1 MAEPDLVVI
10 NGKLLT
16 MAGDAAPASALAV
29 AGGRILAVGDT
40 AAIRAM
46 AGPRTRILDAAGATV
61 LPGFVESHMHLF
73 SGAAELDHLQLAG
86 VTGREALNRAISDH
100 AAMHPKA
107 PLLVAQGADYT
118 ILSGTA
124 RVTRHDLDRAI
135 ADRPFAMAA
144 ADHHTM
150 WANTL
155 ALEQA
160 GLLAGR
166 TLAPGHEIV
175 MGSDG
180 LASGEL
186 REIDAFSPLLR
197 LAGLGRESAGLVTG
211 GEPEPAPTAAER
223 AADRALLKRGLAWC
237 ARHGITSIHNMDGNL
252 YTLALL
258 QEIEEEDALICRV
271 RVPFHMKS
279 FMPLAALDKARAMAG
294 RYRSDTLSSG
304 FVKVFYDGVL
314 DSWTAAMIEDY
325 ADRPGTS
332 GVPLFTPEHFAEV
345 AVAADRLGL
354 QIAVHAIGDAAVRAV
369 LDGYQAAAAANGR
382 RDSRHRI
389 EHIEVIHPADIPRF
403 RALGVIASMQPRH
416 APGTMGLPLEP
427 TVSRIGVAR
436 WPWSY
441 AWRTLREAGARL
453 VFATDWPVS
462 PIDPLASIQAALT
475 RPRWQ
480 DDLPDQRQTLDQALR
495 SYTVDGAYAEFKEDR
510 KGVLREGALADIVV
524 LSGDIAATPPE
535 RIPELAVATTICNGR
550 VTYQKGQ
557 SSNRQ

>member
-1 MAEPDLVVI
+1 MAEPDLIVI
-10 NGKLLT
+10 NGKLVT
-16 MAGDAAPASALAV
+16 MADPPQPATALAI
-29 AGGRILAVGDT
+29 AGGRILAVGAT
-40 AAIRAM
+40 AEIRAL
-46 AGPRTRILDAAGATV
+46 AGLRTRIVDAAGASV

-73 SGAAELDHLQLAG
+73 AGAAELDHLQLHGVVGRDAMAKAIRDFAG
-86 VTGREALNRAISDH
+86 R
-100 AAMHPKA
+100 HPA
-107 PLLVAQGADYT
+107 RPVLLAQGADYD
-118 ILSGTA
+118 ILSERS

-135 ADRPFAMAA
+135 RDRPFAMAA

-155 ALEQA
+155 ALERA

-166 TLAPGHEIV
+166 TLARGHEIV
-175 MGSDG
+175 IGPDG
-180 LASGEL
+180 LATGEL
-186 REIDAFSPLLR
+186 REIDAFSPILR

-211 GEPEPAPTAAER
+211 GEPDPQPTAAER
-223 AADRALLKRGLAWC
+223 AADRELLKRGLAWC

-258 QEIEEEDALICRV
+258 EEIEDEDALICRV

-279 FMPLAALDKARAMAG
+279 FMPLAALEKARAMAG

-314 DSWTAAMIEDY
+314 ESWTAAMIEDY
-325 ADRPGTS
+325 ADKPGTC

-389 EHIEVIHPADIPRF
+389 EHIEVIHPADIERF
-403 RALGVIASMQPRH
+403 RALGVVASMQPRH

-427 TVSRIGVAR
+427 TVSRIGVRR

-441 AWRTLREAGARL
+441 AWRTLRESGARL

-475 RPRWQ
+475 RPRWSS
-480 DDLPDQRQTLDQALR
+480 DLPDQRQSLDQALR
-495 SYTVDGAYAEFKEDR
+495 SYTADGAYAEFKEDR
-510 KGVLREGALADIVV
+510 KGVLRRGALADVVV

-535 RIPELAVATTICNGR
+535 QVSELTVATTICNGR
-550 VTYQKGQ
+550 VTYQD
-557 SSNRQ
+557 

>member
-1 MAEPDLVVI
+1 MAEPDLIVI
-10 NGKLLT
+10 NGKLVT
-16 MAGDAAPASALAV
+16 MADPPQPATALAI
-29 AGGRILAVGDT
+29 AGGRILAVGAT
-40 AAIRAM
+40 AEIRAL
-46 AGPRTRILDAAGATV
+46 AGLRTRIVDAAGASV

-73 SGAAELDHLQLAG
+73 AGAAELDHLQLHGVVGRDAMAKAIRDFAG
-86 VTGREALNRAISDH
+86 R
-100 AAMHPKA
+100 HPA
-107 PLLVAQGADYT
+107 RPVLLAQGADYD
-118 ILSGTA
+118 ILSERS

-135 ADRPFAMAA
+135 RDRPFAMAA

-155 ALEQA
+155 ALERA

-166 TLAPGHEIV
+166 TLARGHEIV
-175 MGSDG
+175 IGPDG
-180 LASGEL
+180 LATGEL
-186 REIDAFSPLLR
+186 REIDAFSPILR

-211 GEPEPAPTAAER
+211 GEPDPQPTAAER
-223 AADRALLKRGLAWC
+223 AADRELLKRGLAWC

-258 QEIEEEDALICRV
+258 EEIEDEDALICRV

-279 FMPLAALDKARAMAG
+279 FMPLAALEKARAMAE

-314 DSWTAAMIEDY
+314 ESWTAAMIEDY
-325 ADRPGTS
+325 ADKPGTC

-427 TVSRIGVAR
+427 TVSRIGVRR

-441 AWRTLREAGARL
+441 AWRTLRESGARL

-475 RPRWQ
+475 RPRWSS
-480 DDLPDQRQTLDQALR
+480 DLPDQRQSLDQALR
-495 SYTVDGAYAEFKEDR
+495 SYTADGAYAEFKEDR
-510 KGVLREGALADIVV
+510 KGVLRRGALADVVV

-535 RIPELAVATTICNGR
+535 QVSELTVATTICNGR
-550 VTYQKGQ
+550 VTYQRGQ
-557 SSNRQ
+557 

>member
-1 MAEPDLVVI
+1 MAEPDLIVI
-10 NGKLLT
+10 NGKLVT
-16 MAGDAAPASALAV
+16 MADPPQPATALAI
-29 AGGRILAVGDT
+29 AGGRILAVGAT
-40 AAIRAM
+40 AEIRAL
-46 AGPRTRILDAAGATV
+46 AGLRTRIVDAAGASV

-73 SGAAELDHLQLAG
+73 AGAAELDHLQLHGVVGRDAMAKAIRDFAG
-86 VTGREALNRAISDH
+86 R
-100 AAMHPKA
+100 HPDK
-107 PLLVAQGADYT
+107 PVLLAQGADYD
-118 ILSGTA
+118 ILSERS

-135 ADRPFAMAA
+135 RDRPFAMAA

-155 ALEQA
+155 ALERA

-166 TLAPGHEIV
+166 TLARGHEIV
-175 MGSDG
+175 IGPDG

-186 REIDAFSPLLR
+186 REIDAFSPILR

-211 GEPEPAPTAAER
+211 GEPDPQPTAAER
-223 AADRALLKRGLAWC
+223 AADRELLKRGLAWC

-258 QEIEEEDALICRV
+258 EEIEDEDALICRV

-279 FMPLAALDKARAMAG
+279 FMPLAALEKARAMAE

-314 DSWTAAMIEDY
+314 ESWTAAMIEDY
-325 ADRPGTS
+325 ADKPGTR

-354 QIAVHAIGDAAVRAV
+354 QIAVHSIGDAAVRAV

-389 EHIEVIHPADIPRF
+389 EHIEVIHPVDIPRF
-403 RALGVIASMQPRH
+403 RELGVIASMQPRH

-427 TVSRIGVAR
+427 TVSRIGVGR

-475 RPRWQ
+475 RPRWSS
-480 DDLPDQRQTLDQALR
+480 DLPDQRQSLDQALL
-495 SYTVDGAYAEFKEDR
+495 SYTADGAYAEFKEDR
-510 KGVLREGALADIVV
+510 NGALRQGALADVVV

-535 RIPELAVATTICNGR
+535 QISELTVATTICNGR
-550 VTYQKGQ
+550 VTYQL
-557 SSNRQ
+557 

>member
-1 MAEPDLVVI
+1 MAEPDLIVI
-10 NGKLLT
+10 NGKLVT
-16 MAGDAAPASALAV
+16 MADPPQPATALAI
-29 AGGRILAVGDT
+29 AGGRILAVGAT
-40 AAIRAM
+40 AEIRAL
-46 AGPRTRILDAAGATV
+46 AGLRTRIVDAAGASV

-73 SGAAELDHLQLAG
+73 AGAAELDHLQLHGVVGRDAMAKAIRDFAG
-86 VTGREALNRAISDH
+86 R
-100 AAMHPKA
+100 HPA
-107 PLLVAQGADYT
+107 RPVLLAQGADYD
-118 ILSGTA
+118 ILSERS

-135 ADRPFAMAA
+135 RDRPFAMAA

-155 ALEQA
+155 ALERA

-166 TLAPGHEIV
+166 TLARGHEIV
-175 MGSDG
+175 IGPDG
-180 LASGEL
+180 LATGEL
-186 REIDAFSPLLR
+186 REIDAFSPILR

-211 GEPEPAPTAAER
+211 GEPDPQPTAAER
-223 AADRALLKRGLAWC
+223 AADRELLKRGLAWC

-258 QEIEEEDALICRV
+258 EEIEDEDALICRV

-279 FMPLAALDKARAMAG
+279 FMPLAALEKARAMAG

-314 DSWTAAMIEDY
+314 ESWTAAMIEDY
-325 ADRPGTS
+325 ADKPGTC

-389 EHIEVIHPADIPRF
+389 EHIEVIHPADIERF

-427 TVSRIGVAR
+427 TVSRIGVRR

-441 AWRTLREAGARL
+441 AWRTLRESGARL

-475 RPRWQ
+475 RPRWSS
-480 DDLPDQRQTLDQALR
+480 DLPDQRQSLDQALR
-495 SYTVDGAYAEFKEDR
+495 SYTADGAYAEFKEDR
-510 KGVLREGALADIVV
+510 KGVLRRGALADVVV

-535 RIPELAVATTICNGR
+535 QVSELTVATTICNGR
-550 VTYQKGQ
+550 VTYQRG
-557 SSNRQ
+557 SRH

>member
-1 MAEPDLVVI
+1 MAEPDLIVI
-10 NGKLLT
+10 NGKLVT
-16 MAGDAAPASALAV
+16 MADPPQPATALAI
-29 AGGRILAVGDT
+29 AGGRILAVGAT
-40 AAIRAM
+40 AEIRAL
-46 AGPRTRILDAAGATV
+46 AGLRTRIVDAAGASV

-73 SGAAELDHLQLAG
+73 AGAAELDHLQLHGVVGRDAMAKAIRDFAG
-86 VTGREALNRAISDH
+86 R
-100 AAMHPKA
+100 HPA
-107 PLLVAQGADYT
+107 RPVLLAQGADYD
-118 ILSGTA
+118 ILSERS

-135 ADRPFAMAA
+135 RDRPFAMAA

-155 ALEQA
+155 ALERA

-166 TLAPGHEIV
+166 TLARGHEIV
-175 MGSDG
+175 IGPDG
-180 LASGEL
+180 LATGEL
-186 REIDAFSPLLR
+186 REIDAFSPILR

-211 GEPEPAPTAAER
+211 GEPDPQPTAAER
-223 AADRALLKRGLAWC
+223 AADRELLKRGLAWC

-258 QEIEEEDALICRV
+258 EEIEDEDALICRV

-279 FMPLAALDKARAMAG
+279 FMPLAALEKARAMAG

-314 DSWTAAMIEDY
+314 ESWTAAMIEDY
-325 ADRPGTS
+325 ADKPGTC

-403 RALGVIASMQPRH
+403 RALGVVASMQPRH

-427 TVSRIGVAR
+427 TVSRIGVRR

-441 AWRTLREAGARL
+441 AWRTLRESGARL

-475 RPRWQ
+475 RPRWSS
-480 DDLPDQRQTLDQALR
+480 DLPDQRQSLDQALR
-495 SYTVDGAYAEFKEDR
+495 SYTADGAYAEFKEDR
-510 KGVLREGALADIVV
+510 KGVLRRGALADVVV

-535 RIPELAVATTICNGR
+535 QVSELTVATTICNGR
-550 VTYQKGQ
+550 VTYQRGQ
-557 SSNRQ
+557 

>member
-1 MAEPDLVVI
+1 MTEPDLIVI
-10 NGKLLT
+10 NGKLVT
-16 MAGDAAPASALAV
+16 MDDALAPATALAI
-29 AGGRILAVGDT
+29 AGNRILALGDT
-40 AAIRAM
+40 AAVRTM
-46 AGPRTRILDAAGATV
+46 GGPRTLIVDAAGASV
-61 LPGFVESHMHLF
+61 LPGFIESHMHLF
-73 SGAAELDHLQLAG
+73 AGAAELDHLQLAG
-86 VTGREALNRAISDH
+86 VTGREALTGAIRDH
-100 AAMHPKA
+100 AAKHPSK
-107 PLLVAQGADYT
+107 PVLLAQGADYN
-118 ILSGTA
+118 ILSQQR
-124 RVTRHDLDRAI
+124 RVTRHDLDQAI
-135 ADRPFAMAA
+135 RDRPFAMAA
-144 ADHHTM
+144 ADHHTI

-155 ALEQA
+155 ALERT

-166 TLAPGHEIV
+166 TLAPGHEVV
-175 MGSDG
+175 MGPDG

-186 REIDAFSPLLR
+186 REIDAFAPILR

-211 GEPEPAPTAAER
+211 GEPEPAPTAVER
-223 AADRALLKRGLAWC
+223 AADRELLKRGLAWC

-258 QEIEEEDALICRV
+258 EEIEAEDALICRA

-279 FMPLAALDKARAMAG
+279 FMPLEALEKARAMTE
-294 RYRSDTLSSG
+294 RYCSDTLSSG

-314 DSWTAAMIEDY
+314 ESWTAAMIEDY
-325 ADRPGTS
+325 ADKPGTR

-354 QIAVHAIGDAAVRAV
+354 QIAVHSIGDAAVRAV

-389 EHIEVIHPADIPRF
+389 EHIEVIHPVDIPRF
-403 RALGVIASMQPRH
+403 RELGVIASMQPRH

-427 TVSRIGVAR
+427 TVSRIGVGR

-475 RPRWQ
+475 RPRWSS
-480 DDLPDQRQTLDQALR
+480 DLPDQRQSLDQALL
-495 SYTVDGAYAEFKEDR
+495 SYTADGAYAEFKEDR
-510 KGVLREGALADIVV
+510 NGALRQGALADVVV

-535 RIPELAVATTICNGR
+535 QISELTVATTICNGR
-550 VTYQKGQ
+550 VTYQL
-557 SSNRQ
+557 

>member
-1 MAEPDLVVI
+1 MAEPDLIVI
-10 NGKLLT
+10 NGKLVT
-16 MAGDAAPASALAV
+16 MADPPQPATALAI
-29 AGGRILAVGDT
+29 AGGRILAVGAT
-40 AAIRAM
+40 AEIRAL
-46 AGPRTRILDAAGATV
+46 AGLRTRIVDAAGASV

-73 SGAAELDHLQLAG
+73 AGAAELDHLQLHGIVGRDAMAKAIRDFAG
-86 VTGREALNRAISDH
+86 R
-100 AAMHPKA
+100 HPAK
-107 PLLVAQGADYT
+107 PVLLAQGADYD
-118 ILSGTA
+118 ILSERS

-135 ADRPFAMAA
+135 RDRPFAMAA

-155 ALEQA
+155 ALERA

-166 TLAPGHEIV
+166 TLARGHEIV
-175 MGSDG
+175 IGPDG
-180 LASGEL
+180 LATGEL
-186 REIDAFSPLLR
+186 REIDAFSPILR

-211 GEPEPAPTAAER
+211 GEPDPQPTAAER
-223 AADRALLKRGLAWC
+223 AADRELLKRGLAWC

-258 QEIEEEDALICRV
+258 EEIEDEDALICRV

-279 FMPLAALDKARAMAG
+279 FMPLAALEKARAMAG

-314 DSWTAAMIEDY
+314 ESWTAAMIEDY
-325 ADRPGTS
+325 ADKPGTC

-427 TVSRIGVAR
+427 TVSRIGVRR

-441 AWRTLREAGARL
+441 AWRTLRESGARL

-475 RPRWQ
+475 RPRWSS
-480 DDLPDQRQTLDQALR
+480 DLPDQRQSLDQALR
-495 SYTVDGAYAEFKEDR
+495 SYTADGAYAEFKEDR
-510 KGVLREGALADIVV
+510 KGVLRRGALADVVV

-535 RIPELAVATTICNGR
+535 QVSELTVATTICNGR
-550 VTYQKGQ
+550 VTYQRGQ
-557 SSNRQ
+557 

>member
-1 MAEPDLVVI
+1 MAEPDLIVI
-10 NGKLLT
+10 NGKLVT
-16 MAGDAAPASALAV
+16 MADPPQPATALAI
-29 AGGRILAVGDT
+29 AGGRILAVGAT
-40 AAIRAM
+40 AEIRAL
-46 AGPRTRILDAAGATV
+46 AGLRTRIVDAAGASV

-73 SGAAELDHLQLAG
+73 AGAAELDHLQLHGVVGRDAMAKAIRDFAG
-86 VTGREALNRAISDH
+86 R
-100 AAMHPKA
+100 HPA
-107 PLLVAQGADYT
+107 RPVLLAQGADYD
-118 ILSGTA
+118 ILSERS

-135 ADRPFAMAA
+135 RDRPFAMAA

-155 ALEQA
+155 ALERA

-166 TLAPGHEIV
+166 TLARGHEIV
-175 MGSDG
+175 IGPDG
-180 LASGEL
+180 LATGEL
-186 REIDAFSPLLR
+186 REIDAFSPILR

-211 GEPEPAPTAAER
+211 GEPDPQPTAAER
-223 AADRALLKRGLAWC
+223 AADRELLKRGLAWC

-258 QEIEEEDALICRV
+258 EEIEDEDALICRL

-279 FMPLAALDKARAMAG
+279 FMPLAALEKARAMAG

-314 DSWTAAMIEDY
+314 ESWTAAMIEDY
-325 ADRPGTS
+325 ADKPGTC

-427 TVSRIGVAR
+427 TVSRIGVRR

-441 AWRTLREAGARL
+441 AWRTLRESGARL

-475 RPRWQ
+475 RPRWSS
-480 DDLPDQRQTLDQALR
+480 DLPDQRQSLDQALR
-495 SYTVDGAYAEFKEDR
+495 SYTADGAYAEFKEDR
-510 KGVLREGALADIVV
+510 KGVLRRGALADVVV

-535 RIPELAVATTICNGR
+535 QVSELTVATTICNGR
-550 VTYQKGQ
+550 VTYQD
-557 SSNRQ
+557 

>member
-1 MAEPDLVVI
+1 MAEPDLIVI
-10 NGKLLT
+10 NGKLVT
-16 MAGDAAPASALAV
+16 MADRPQPATALAI
-29 AGGRILAVGDT
+29 AGGRILAVGAT
-40 AAIRAM
+40 AEIRAL
-46 AGPRTRILDAAGATV
+46 AGLRTRIVDAAGASV

-73 SGAAELDHLQLAG
+73 AGAAELDHLQLHGVVGRDAMAKAIRDFAG
-86 VTGREALNRAISDH
+86 R
-100 AAMHPKA
+100 HPA
-107 PLLVAQGADYT
+107 RPVLLAQGADYD
-118 ILSGTA
+118 ILSERS

-135 ADRPFAMAA
+135 RDRPFAMAA

-155 ALEQA
+155 ALEWA

-166 TLAPGHEIV
+166 TLARGHEIV
-175 MGSDG
+175 IGPDG
-180 LASGEL
+180 LATGEL
-186 REIDAFSPLLR
+186 REIDAFSPILR

-211 GEPEPAPTAAER
+211 GEPDPQPTAAER
-223 AADRALLKRGLAWC
+223 AADRELLKRGLAWC

-258 QEIEEEDALICRV
+258 EDIEDEDALICRV

-279 FMPLAALDKARAMAG
+279 FMPLAALEKARAMAG

-314 DSWTAAMIEDY
+314 ESWTAAMIEDY
-325 ADRPGTS
+325 ADKPGTC

-389 EHIEVIHPADIPRF
+389 EHIEVIHPADIERF

-427 TVSRIGVAR
+427 TVSRIGVRR

-441 AWRTLREAGARL
+441 AWRTLRESGARL

-475 RPRWQ
+475 RPRWSS
-480 DDLPDQRQTLDQALR
+480 DLPDQRQRLDQALR
-495 SYTVDGAYAEFKEDR
+495 SYTADGAYAEFKEDR
-510 KGVLREGALADIVV
+510 KGVLRRGALADVVV

-535 RIPELAVATTICNGR
+535 QVSELTVATTICNGR
-550 VTYQKGQ
+550 VTYQRG
-557 SSNRQ
+557 SRH

>member
-1 MAEPDLVVI
+1 MAEPDLIVI
-10 NGKLLT
+10 NGKLVT
-16 MAGDAAPASALAV
+16 MADPPQPATALAI
-29 AGGRILAVGDT
+29 AGGRILAVGAT
-40 AAIRAM
+40 AEIRAL
-46 AGPRTRILDAAGATV
+46 AGLRTRIVDAAGASV

-73 SGAAELDHLQLAG
+73 AGAAELDHLQLHGVVGRDAMAKAIRDFAG
-86 VTGREALNRAISDH
+86 R
-100 AAMHPKA
+100 HPA
-107 PLLVAQGADYT
+107 RPVLLAQGADYD
-118 ILSGTA
+118 ILSERS

-135 ADRPFAMAA
+135 RDRPFAMAA

-155 ALEQA
+155 ALERA

-166 TLAPGHEIV
+166 TLARGHEIV
-175 MGSDG
+175 IGPDG
-180 LASGEL
+180 LATGEL
-186 REIDAFSPLLR
+186 REIDAFSPILR

-211 GEPEPAPTAAER
+211 GEPDPQPTAAER
-223 AADRALLKRGLAWC
+223 AADRELLKRGLAWC

-258 QEIEEEDALICRV
+258 EEIEDEDALICRV

-279 FMPLAALDKARAMAG
+279 FMPLAALEKARAMAG

-314 DSWTAAMIEDY
+314 ESWTAAMIEDY
-325 ADRPGTS
+325 ADKPGTC

-427 TVSRIGVAR
+427 TVSRIGVRR

-441 AWRTLREAGARL
+441 AWRTLRESGARL

-475 RPRWQ
+475 RPRWSS
-480 DDLPDQRQTLDQALR
+480 DLPDQRQSLDQALR
-495 SYTVDGAYAEFKEDR
+495 SYTADGAYAEFKEDR
-510 KGVLREGALADIVV
+510 KGVLRRGALADVVV

-535 RIPELAVATTICNGR
+535 QVSELTVATTICNGR
-550 VTYQKGQ
+550 VTYQRGQ
-557 SSNRQ
+557 

>member
-1 MAEPDLVVI
+1 MAEPDLIVI
-10 NGKLLT
+10 NGKLVT
-16 MAGDAAPASALAV
+16 MADRPQPATALAI
-29 AGGRILAVGDT
+29 AGGRILAVGAT
-40 AAIRAM
+40 AEIRAL
-46 AGPRTRILDAAGATV
+46 AGLRTRIVDAAGASV

-73 SGAAELDHLQLAG
+73 AGAAELDHLQLHGVVGRDAMAKAIRDFAG
-86 VTGREALNRAISDH
+86 R
-100 AAMHPKA
+100 HPA
-107 PLLVAQGADYT
+107 RPVLLAQGADYD
-118 ILSGTA
+118 ILSERS

-135 ADRPFAMAA
+135 RDRPFAMAA

-155 ALEQA
+155 ALERV
-160 GLLAGR
+160 GLLTGR
-166 TLAPGHEIV
+166 TLARGHEIV
-175 MGSDG
+175 IGPDG
-180 LASGEL
+180 LATGEL
-186 REIDAFSPLLR
+186 REIDAFSPILR

-211 GEPEPAPTAAER
+211 GEPDPQPTAAER
-223 AADRALLKRGLAWC
+223 AADRELLKRGLAWC

-258 QEIEEEDALICRV
+258 EDIEDEDALICRV

-279 FMPLAALDKARAMAG
+279 FMPLAALEKARAMAG

-314 DSWTAAMIEDY
+314 ESWTAAMIEDY
-325 ADRPGTS
+325 ADKPGTC

-389 EHIEVIHPADIPRF
+389 EHIEVIHPADIERF

-427 TVSRIGVAR
+427 TVSRIGVRR

-441 AWRTLREAGARL
+441 AWRTLRESGARL

-475 RPRWQ
+475 RPRWSS
-480 DDLPDQRQTLDQALR
+480 DLPDQRQRLDQALR
-495 SYTVDGAYAEFKEDR
+495 SYTADGAYAEFKEDR
-510 KGVLREGALADIVV
+510 KGVLRRGALADVVV

-535 RIPELAVATTICNGR
+535 QVSELTVATTICNGR
-550 VTYQKGQ
+550 VTYQRG
-557 SSNRQ
+557 SRH

>member
-1 MAEPDLVVI
+1 MAEPDLIVI
-10 NGKLLT
+10 NGKLVT
-16 MAGDAAPASALAV
+16 MADPPQPATALAI
-29 AGGRILAVGDT
+29 AGGRILAVGAT
-40 AAIRAM
+40 AEIRAL
-46 AGPRTRILDAAGATV
+46 AGLRTRIVDAAGASV

-73 SGAAELDHLQLAG
+73 AGAAELDHLQLHGVVGRDAMAKAIRDFAG
-86 VTGREALNRAISDH
+86 R
-100 AAMHPKA
+100 HPA
-107 PLLVAQGADYT
+107 RPVLLAQGADYD
-118 ILSGTA
+118 ILSERS

-135 ADRPFAMAA
+135 RDRPFAMAA

-155 ALEQA
+155 ALERA

-166 TLAPGHEIV
+166 TLARGHEIV
-175 MGSDG
+175 IGPDG
-180 LASGEL
+180 LATGEL
-186 REIDAFSPLLR
+186 REIDAFSPILR

-211 GEPEPAPTAAER
+211 GEPDPQPTAAER
-223 AADRALLKRGLAWC
+223 AADRELLKRGLAWC

-258 QEIEEEDALICRV
+258 EEIEDEDALICRL

-279 FMPLAALDKARAMAG
+279 FMPLAALEKARAMAG
-294 RYRSDTLSSG
+294 RYRSDTLASG

-314 DSWTAAMIEDY
+314 ESWTAAMIEDY
-325 ADRPGTS
+325 ADKPGTC

-427 TVSRIGVAR
+427 TVSRIGVRR

-441 AWRTLREAGARL
+441 AWRTLRESGARL

-475 RPRWQ
+475 RPRWSS
-480 DDLPDQRQTLDQALR
+480 DLPDQRQSLDQALR
-495 SYTVDGAYAEFKEDR
+495 SYTADGAYAEFKEDR
-510 KGVLREGALADIVV
+510 KGVLRRGALADVVV

-535 RIPELAVATTICNGR
+535 QVSELTVATTICNGR
-550 VTYQKGQ
+550 VTYQMGT
-557 SSNRQ
+557 SE

>member
-1 MAEPDLVVI
+1 MAELDLIVI
-10 NGKLLT
+10 NGKLVT
-16 MAGDAAPASALAV
+16 MADPPQPATALAI
-29 AGGRILAVGDT
+29 AGGRILAVGAT
-40 AAIRAM
+40 AEIRAL
-46 AGPRTRILDAAGATV
+46 AGLRTRIVDAAGASV

-73 SGAAELDHLQLAG
+73 AGAAELDHLQLHGVVGRNAMAKAIRDFAG
-86 VTGREALNRAISDH
+86 R
-100 AAMHPKA
+100 HPA
-107 PLLVAQGADYT
+107 RPVLLAQGADYD
-118 ILSGTA
+118 ILSERS

-135 ADRPFAMAA
+135 RDRPFAMAA

-155 ALEQA
+155 ALERA

-166 TLAPGHEIV
+166 TLARGHEIV
-175 MGSDG
+175 IGPDG
-180 LASGEL
+180 LATGEL
-186 REIDAFSPLLR
+186 REIDAFSPILR

-211 GEPEPAPTAAER
+211 GEPDPQPTAAER

-258 QEIEEEDALICRV
+258 EEIEDEDALICRV

-279 FMPLAALDKARAMAG
+279 FMPLAALERARAMAG

-314 DSWTAAMIEDY
+314 ESWTAAMIEDY
-325 ADRPGTS
+325 ADKPGTC

-369 LDGYQAAAAANGR
+369 LDGYQAAAAANGP

-427 TVSRIGVAR
+427 TVSRIGVRR

-441 AWRTLREAGARL
+441 AWRTLRESGARL

-475 RPRWQ
+475 RPRWSS
-480 DDLPDQRQTLDQALR
+480 DLPDQRQSLDQALR
-495 SYTVDGAYAEFKEDR
+495 SYTADGAYAEFKEDR
-510 KGVLREGALADIVV
+510 KGVLRRGALADVVV

-535 RIPELAVATTICNGR
+535 QVSELTVATTICNGR
-550 VTYQKGQ
+550 VTYQRGQ
-557 SSNRQ
+557 

>member
-10 NGKLLT
+10 NGRLLT
-16 MAGDAAPASALAV
+16 MDGSGAPASALAI
-29 AGGRILAVGDT
+29 AGNRILAVGDT
-40 AAIRAM
+40 AAIGAL
-46 AGPRTRILDAAGATV
+46 AGPRTRIVDAAQATV
-61 LPGFVESHMHLF
+61 LPGFMESHMHLF
-73 SGAAELDHLQLAG
+73 AGAAELDHLQLAG
-86 VTGREALNRAISDH
+86 VSGRETLARAIRDH
-100 AAMHPKA
+100 AAKHPSE
-107 PLLVAQGADYT
+107 PVLLAQGADYT
-118 ILSGTA
+118 ILAGTT
-124 RVTRHDLDRAI
+124 RVTRHDLDQAI
-135 ADRPFAMAA
+135 RDRPFAMAA

-155 ALEQA
+155 ALDKA
-160 GLLAGR
+160 GLLHGR
-166 TLAPGHEIV
+166 KLAPGHEIV

-180 LASGEL
+180 LATGEL
-186 REIDAFSPLLR
+186 REIDAFAPILR

-223 AADRALLKRGLAWC
+223 TLDRKLLKRGLAWC

-252 YTLALL
+252 YTLELL

-279 FMPLAALDKARAMAG
+279 FMPLEALAKARAMAE

-325 ADRPGTS
+325 ADKPGTR

-354 QIAVHAIGDAAVRAV
+354 QIAVHAIGDGAVRAV
-369 LDGYQAAAAANGR
+369 LDGYRAAAAANGR

-403 RALGVIASMQPRH
+403 RELGVIASMQPRH

-427 TVSRIGVAR
+427 TVSRIGEKR

-475 RPRWQ
+475 RPRWKS
-480 DDLPDQRQTLDQALR
+480 DLPDQRQSLDQALR
-495 SYTVDGAYAEFKEDR
+495 SYTADGAYAEFKEDL
-510 KGVLREGALADIVV
+510 KGVLRQGALADVVV

-535 RIPELAVATTICNGR
+535 QIAELTVATTICKGR
-550 VTYQKGQ
+550 VTYQRGQ
-557 SSNRQ
+557 

>member
-1 MAEPDLVVI
+1 MAEPDLIVI
-10 NGKLLT
+10 NGKLVT
-16 MAGDAAPASALAV
+16 MADPPQPATALAI
-29 AGGRILAVGDT
+29 AGGRILAVGAT
-40 AAIRAM
+40 AEIRAL
-46 AGPRTRILDAAGATV
+46 AGLRTRIVDAAGASV

-73 SGAAELDHLQLAG
+73 AGAAELDHLQLHGVVGRDAMAKAIRDFAG
-86 VTGREALNRAISDH
+86 R
-100 AAMHPKA
+100 HPA
-107 PLLVAQGADYT
+107 RPVLLAQGADYD
-118 ILSGTA
+118 ILSERS

-135 ADRPFAMAA
+135 RDRPFAMAA

-155 ALEQA
+155 ALERA

-166 TLAPGHEIV
+166 TLARGHEIV
-175 MGSDG
+175 IGPDG
-180 LASGEL
+180 LATGEL
-186 REIDAFSPLLR
+186 REIDAFSPILR

-211 GEPEPAPTAAER
+211 GEPDPQPTAAER
-223 AADRALLKRGLAWC
+223 AADRELLKRGLAWC

-258 QEIEEEDALICRV
+258 EDIEDEDALICRV

-279 FMPLAALDKARAMAG
+279 FMPLAALEKARAMAG

-314 DSWTAAMIEDY
+314 ESWTAAMIEDY
-325 ADRPGTS
+325 ADKPGTC

-403 RALGVIASMQPRH
+403 RALGVVASMQPRH

-427 TVSRIGVAR
+427 TVSRIGVRR

-441 AWRTLREAGARL
+441 AWRTLRESGARL

-475 RPRWQ
+475 RPRWSS
-480 DDLPDQRQTLDQALR
+480 DLPDQRQSLDQALR
-495 SYTVDGAYAEFKEDR
+495 SYTADGAYAEFKEDR
-510 KGVLREGALADIVV
+510 KGVLRRGALADVVV

-535 RIPELAVATTICNGR
+535 QVSELTVATTICNGR
-550 VTYQKGQ
+550 VTYQMGT
-557 SSNRQ
+557 SE